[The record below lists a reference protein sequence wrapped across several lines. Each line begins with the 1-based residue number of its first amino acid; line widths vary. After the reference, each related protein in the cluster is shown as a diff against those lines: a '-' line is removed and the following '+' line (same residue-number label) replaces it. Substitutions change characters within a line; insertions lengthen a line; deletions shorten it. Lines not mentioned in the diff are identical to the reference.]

1 MPILVII
8 HIGYIACVCFP
19 LAQAFF
25 LGVTMSKAECVN
37 WKCELRKTCAL
48 FRYPK
53 ESENNLSYDR
63 CGVICS
69 RFIKKKTKIENLK
82 IKGLENGNKRIN

>member
-1 MPILVII
+1 MPAEALSTFAGFIL
-8 HIGYIACVCFP
+8 GD
-19 LAQAFF
+19 
-25 LGVTMSKAECVN
+25 TMKCVN
-37 WKCELRKTCAL
+37 WKCEFRKDCENFT
-48 FRYPK
+48 YPK

-82 IKGLENGNKRIN
+82 IKGLENEKKH